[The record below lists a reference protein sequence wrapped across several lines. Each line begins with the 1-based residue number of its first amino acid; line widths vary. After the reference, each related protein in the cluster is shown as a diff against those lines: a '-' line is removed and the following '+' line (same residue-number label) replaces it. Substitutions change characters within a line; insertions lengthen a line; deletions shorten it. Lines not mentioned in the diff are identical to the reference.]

1 MFYLKAK
8 EKGLPCAAFVI
19 LEKRAADLYKGVME
33 CAKKCPR
40 YFPSG
45 LEKHFELECYL
56 LSIETLHYYGM
67 QLMAKPEENS
77 GVLYKLG
84 GMIDVHAM
92 SG

>member
-1 MFYLKAK
+1 MVLLLFHYRYDHI
-8 EKGLPCAAFVI
+8 F
-19 LEKRAADLYKGVME
+19 LYKGVME

>member
-45 LEKHFELECYL
+45 LEKH
-56 LSIETLHYYGM
+56 IETLHYYGM

>member
-1 MFYLKAK
+1 MCRLRDSGEAR
-8 EKGLPCAAFVI
+8 GGPVQGC
-19 LEKRAADLYKGVME
+19 DGVRE
-33 CAKKCPR
+33 EVPAL
-40 YFPSG
+40 FP
-45 LEKHFELECYL
+45 ERTRCYL